1 MKPLTCSATR
11 RRLGALHDGELPMAD
26 QIAVTSHLEWCDACA
41 SAFGEL
47 QSLRALLR
55 EAAPSRVA
63 FSTEDDASLQI
74 DIVARAQAE
83 QSLSFAAMFRDM
95 FEDMHLVYAGIGAV
109 AAALVCA
116 VISVGMMRAVT
127 IDLVVPGVAGSNQN
141 PVRLLGDELQL
152 PRGIDE
158 EGGFPSTALGH
169 DGDAV
174 YAFTAVVTREGT
186 VTSLELLPSREPAPG
201 LEPHLVDELLG
212 IASRARFEPAS
223 RAGSPVAVNLVWILA
238 HTTVRG
244 TADGMGAPPSRAR
257 QRRSELF
264 GRADIHLPA

>member
-41 SAFGEL
+41 GAFGEL
-47 QSLRALLR
+47 QSLRTLLR
-55 EAAPSRVA
+55 AAAPSRVA
-63 FSTEDDASLQI
+63 FSTEDDASLQV

-141 PVRLLGDELQL
+141 PVQLLGDELQL
-152 PRGIDE
+152 PRAIDE
-158 EGGFPSTALGH
+158 ESFPSTALGH
-169 DGDAV
+169 EGDVV

-186 VTSLELLPSREPAPG
+186 VTSLELLPSRESAPR
-201 LEPHLVDELLG
+201 LEPHLVNELLG

-244 TADGMGAPPSRAR
+244 TADGMRTPPPRAR
-257 QRRSELF
+257 QRRSELV
-264 GRADIHLPA
+264 GQADIHLPA